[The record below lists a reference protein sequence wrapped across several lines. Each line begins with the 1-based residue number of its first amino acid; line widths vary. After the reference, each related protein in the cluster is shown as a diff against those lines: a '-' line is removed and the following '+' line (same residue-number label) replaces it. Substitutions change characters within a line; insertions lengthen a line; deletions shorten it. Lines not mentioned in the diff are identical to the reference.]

1 MTLLETPRPWEW
13 QALSD
18 ERGKFL
24 RVLPDGLHDAPEQ
37 TSELQGAVELR
48 PVRVATVLR
57 ELQAAFTPERDIT
70 IGLDV
75 DETLHVAADEAL
87 LRRAVSALLHNAIN
101 FSIDGARI
109 LLRCRADEQGVA
121 IEVEDECGGLGPGSP
136 AEIFKSAVHRADG
149 VEHLGRGLRLARR
162 AVEAMGGDIHVE
174 DHPDFGCTFALL
186 FPSVRSGLSSVPPA
200 ASVKEPRQGVEATCE
215 PTRRGAP

>member
-1 MTLLETPRPWEW
+1 MTTLETQIFWEW
-13 QALSD
+13 RELSA

-24 RVLPDGLHDAPEQ
+24 RVHPDAVHDAAEQ
-37 TSELQGAVELR
+37 SSDLEDALELR

-57 ELQAAFTPERDIT
+57 ALQAAFTPERDIT
-70 IGLDV
+70 IGLEV
-75 DETLHVAADEAL
+75 DETLHVAADEGL

-121 IEVEDECGGLGPGSP
+121 IEVEDECGGLGPGNP

-174 DHPDFGCTFALL
+174 DHPEFGCTFALL
-186 FPSVRSGLSSVPPA
+186 FPSVRSGLSSAPPPP
-200 ASVKEPRQGVEATCE
+200 SVK
-215 PTRRGAP
+215 